1 MKEIFREEFEKYR
14 KKKQEKE
21 QKEIGDLVIQEKDVF
36 TGRLRIDVKN
46 MPLEYIELYNDIK
59 TIYHYDKDVMIN
71 LLKVFVKYEYEQ
83 LINKLQER
91 IEKIKSCLLYTS
103 PSPRDS

>member
-1 MKEIFREEFEKYR
+1 MKEIFKEEFEKYR

-91 IEKIKSCLLYTS
+91 IEKIK
-103 PSPRDS
+103 RIKEMFKE